1 MFKIAV
7 INSTNPQELIML
19 LYTILKSAEA
29 QLPRLRVRRF
39 KAFAAIV
46 CRAVCHAWLT
56 IFHGAAC
63 IDTLTAGAVMAGRV
77 MLYINGRAVIV
88 RKSYVKAHKYRIIGP
103 GLPNFAETIAD
114 VKKHLKT
121 LAV

>member
-1 MFKIAV
+1 
-7 INSTNPQELIML
+7 ML
-19 LYTILKSAEA
+19 LLTILRAAEA

-39 KAFAAIV
+39 KAYASIV

-56 IFHGAAC
+56 IFHGTAC
-63 IDTLTAGAVMAGRV
+63 IDTITAAAVMAGRV
-77 MLYINGRAVIV
+77 MVYIAGRVVYV
-88 RKSYVKAHKYRIIGP
+88 RKSYVMAHKYRLIGP